1 MANVQGVMAVEDRGI
16 KRRRALALFAG
27 IATTLIA
34 STARAGGGGHKVP
47 DLRRDP
53 GRRATSGL
61 RTLTIPLTVHLAAS
75 EEHPAS
81 TMLRLEQGLK
91 QANRALERF
100 GVEVKVRELLRMPGG
115 YNSITRRRDRRR
127 IAGYATPNGS
137 VHLFMVDKLE
147 LRRGRQA
154 RSVRGLHWRY
164 RGFIRRLRKRE
175 YVVVSGD
182 APSTTLIHEIG
193 HLFGLSHSESD
204 ENLMCSCRH
213 GPRQIFTR
221 EQGTIVREGVRAFLR
236 S

>member
-1 MANVQGVMAVEDRGI
+1 MANVRGVMAVVDRGI

-27 IATTLIA
+27 IASTLLA
-34 STARAGGGGHKVP
+34 STARAGGGHKVP

-53 GRRATSGL
+53 GRRAKSGL

-81 TMLRLEQGLK
+81 TMLRLERGLE

-100 GVEVKVRELLRMPGG
+100 GVKVKVRELLRMPGG

-127 IAGYATPNGS
+127 IASYATPNGS
-137 VHLFMVDKLE
+137 VHLFMVDKLK
-147 LRRGRQA
+147 LRRGRHA

-164 RGFIRRLRKRE
+164 RGLLRRFRKRE

-204 ENLMCSCRH
+204 ENLMCSCRR

-221 EQGTIVREGVRAFLR
+221 EQGAIVREGVRAFLR

>member
-1 MANVQGVMAVEDRGI
+1 MANVQGMMGVEDRGI

-27 IATTLIA
+27 LATTLLA
-34 STARAGGGGHKVP
+34 TSAQAGGGGHKVP

-53 GRRATSGL
+53 DRRANTGL

-81 TMLRLEQGLK
+81 TMRRLEQGLT
-91 QANRALERF
+91 QANATLRSF
-100 GVEVKVRELLRMPGG
+100 GIEVKVRELLRMPGG

-137 VHLFMVDKLE
+137 VHLFMVDELE
-147 LRRGRQA
+147 LRRGRHA

-164 RGFIRRLRKRE
+164 RGLIRRLRKRE

-182 APSTTLIHEIG
+182 APSTTLIHELG
-193 HLFGLSHSESD
+193 HLFGLSHSDSD
-204 ENLMCSCRH
+204 ENLMCSCRR

-221 EQGTIVREGVRAFLR
+221 EQGTIVRAGVRAFLR